1 MLGLPMRAGPGLASL
16 CLAVAVGLGAA
27 ACGPGGSNAYPI
39 DPSPALDWEASP
51 YTGWTRA
58 HYEAVFGRLCAGFV
72 AHRTDGGARVMLP
85 NPGGWAEIEGV
96 SRMMLA
102 IGAWLSSPE
111 NPEVIEVDGQEIDLA
126 TLMRQTLVALSDPES
141 DERWP
146 ALRSGY
152 FQGNVEAAYVAEL
165 IVQTEARVWWRMPNE
180 EREQV
185 MDWLVAGDPEA
196 EPYDNNWNLFPVMR
210 NLARLRYGYPVDV
223 AATDAYLDRIE
234 RDYVG
239 DGWYGDGTTRNV
251 DWYNSF
257 VLQPELLFWAMYEGD
272 RDRERAERIV
282 TRLRAYLHH
291 LPYLFDAQ
299 GRGVAFGR
307 SLSYRTAILAPL
319 ALALQAD
326 VSPLAAGQ
334 ARRLVS
340 GNLSYHMRG
349 DPSSTDAMIRDDD
362 VVSIGYLGERPSIR
376 DPYISSGSPYFAARV
391 LQVLALPRDHEFWTA
406 REAPLPAEQGAFEH
420 VMPAPALTSF
430 TRGGGEPVVLW
441 NGGNQSSG
449 STYAKLDYSSHFTFQ
464 RVEVDGS
471 TAYDAALAAT
481 PDGSTFWLRGPA
493 FETMVAPGL
502 VLNRSAF
509 EGNEAIASRAGVDVG
524 DVLLRLGCVDPGVT
538 TDDRGL
544 RLFEGAHPVALD
556 PVVPPEPDEPPTG
569 ARLPVEIVRRSG
581 GEALWEYARSS
592 TGSVM
597 IAALWGYDMAIPA
610 HAFKGHAELNLVH
623 EQSVQPAIATRVPS
637 QGPQCVASLQLARV
651 QDFDPAEVRARVRAV
666 VVDEDARTFRLGLDG
681 GADGGGTVDVWV
693 SLATWVEPGE
703 VEVAGFRFEG
713 SVRYARV
720 ERGGRRVAAAGAT
733 AIRDPDGIAVFEV
746 EPGLGPGT
754 VSVDL
759 DAGRITTDV
768 PGRFGGL
775 EAIGVAGLD
784 VGGGWTDRTGEV
796 ELDGEGLRLPV
807 EVLEAHT
814 TSQAL
819 TMGTFAVELE

>member
-1 MLGLPMRAGPGLASL
+1 MRAGPGLATT
-16 CLAVAVGLGAA
+16 CLAVMVGLAGA

-72 AHRTDGGARVMLP
+72 AHRTEGGARVMLP

-102 IGAWLSSPE
+102 IGPWLSNPE
-111 NPEVIEVDGQEIDLA
+111 NAEVIEVDGQEIDLA
-126 TLMRQTLVALSDPES
+126 ELSRQTLVALSDPEG

-146 ALRSGY
+146 ALQPDY
-152 FQGNVEAAYVAEL
+152 FQGNVEAAYVAQFV
-165 IVQTEARVWWRMPNE
+165 VQTEDRVWWRMSTE
-180 EREQV
+180 ERQQL
-185 MDWLVAGDPEA
+185 MDWLEA
-196 EPYDNNWNLFPVMR
+196 ADAEQEVYTNNWNLFPVMR
-210 NLARLRYGYPVDV
+210 NVARLHYGYPVDV
-223 AATDAYLDRIE
+223 TSTDAYLDRIE
-234 RDYVG
+234 QEYVG
-239 DGWYGDGTTRNV
+239 DGWYGDGATHNL

-257 VLQPELLFWAMYEGD
+257 VLQPEMMFWALHEGH

-299 GRGVAFGR
+299 GRAVAFGR
-307 SLSYRTAILAPL
+307 SLTYRTAILAPL

-326 VSPLAAGQ
+326 VSPLSPGQ
-334 ARRLVS
+334 ARRLIS

-349 DPSSTDAMIRDDD
+349 DPASTDAMIRDDD
-362 VVSIGYLGERPSIR
+362 VVTIGYLDERPSVR
-376 DPYISSGSPYFAARV
+376 DSYISSGSPYFATRV
-391 LQVLALPRDHEFWTA
+391 LQVLALPRDHDFWMA

-420 VMPAPALTSF
+420 VMPAPALTTF
-430 TRGGGEPVVLW
+430 TRGDGEPVVLW
-441 NGGNQSSG
+441 NGGNQATG
-449 STYAKLDYSSHFTFQ
+449 STYAKLDYSSHFPFQ
-464 RVEVDGS
+464 RVAVDGS

-493 FETMVAPGL
+493 FEAIVAPGL

-509 EGNEAIASRAGVDVG
+509 EGNEAIASRAGVNVG

-556 PVVPPEPDEPPTG
+556 PVVLPDPDEPPTG
-569 ARLPVEIVRRSG
+569 ARRPVEIVRRSG

-597 IAALWGYDMAIPA
+597 IAALWGYDMTIPA
-610 HAFKGHAELNLVH
+610 HAFKGHTELNLVH

-651 QDFDPAEVRARVRAV
+651 ERFDPAEVRARVREV
-666 VVDEDARTFRLGLDG
+666 VVDEDARTFRLGLDE

-693 SLATWVEPGE
+693 SLATWVEPGG
-703 VEVAGFRFEG
+703 VELVGFQLEG
-713 SVRYARV
+713 PVRYARV
-720 ERGGRRVAAAGAT
+720 ERGGRRVVAAGAT
-733 AIRDPDGIAVFEV
+733 AIRDPDGIVTFEV
-746 EPGLGPGT
+746 EPGGGPAT

-775 EAIGVAGLD
+775 EAIAIAGLD
-784 VGGGWTDRTGEV
+784 VDGGWTDRTDEV
-796 ELDGEGLRLPV
+796 VLDGDGLWLPA

-814 TSQAL
+814 TAQAL
-819 TMGTFAVELE
+819 TMGTFRVELE